1 MSIPMNYALFRKP
14 SRYIGNE
21 VNSIRKDAAVKAALC
36 FPDTYEIGMSHLGFK
51 ILYHIINNISYASAE
66 RVYAPWPDL
75 EAYLRDKGLSLTS
88 LEFHRPL
95 KDFDMLGF
103 TLQYEL
109 SYTNI
114 LNMLDLGKIP
124 VRAADRG
131 DDYPLVIAGGPC
143 AVNPL
148 PLVPFLD
155 AFVIGDGE
163 EVVKEI
169 LDLFQVR
176 SRQKSVGRKNELLNA
191 LSRVAGVYVPSI
203 HDTKKV
209 KIKRRVIDDLEAAPF
224 PDAPVMPYTA
234 IVHDRVAIEIA
245 RGCSRGCRFCQAGM
259 IYRPVRER
267 SPEKVLSLAH
277 NSILNSGYDEVSF
290 TSLST
295 GDYSALLPLMKGF
308 NALCRDMRVSI
319 SLPSVR
325 VGSISAEMLR
335 EIKQVRKTGFTI
347 APEAGTQRLRNA
359 INKDFSEEEYDAT
372 LSKLFREGWKH
383 IKLYFMIGLP
393 SETMTDIDGL
403 IDMSVMAL
411 RKGREITG
419 RRVTVNVGVS
429 AFVPKPHT
437 PFQWIGQHDPG
448 DLRKKQDYIK
458 AAFKKGGINFKGQYV
473 EPSLMEAVF
482 SRADSSSAALLEEA
496 WKRGCR
502 FGGWS
507 EHFAFDRW
515 LAAAE
520 KTGMD
525 LYDYA
530 SRTFGTDEGLPWDFI
545 DTGVSGSFLKREYN
559 RAMQEQITPDCR
571 KECCACGLSCK
582 EGAGH
587 RAQGAGQEA
596 GGGEHIGEPG
606 HYQLNTKSGSLPS
619 HPLPITNN
627 QVPAKLRVTF
637 SKSGLLRYLSHHELM
652 TALLRALQRARIPVA
667 YSSGF
672 HPNPKISFGPA
683 LAVGI
688 EGMKELFDIELTA
701 LIEPSDFLSA
711 LNRQLPPGLSLHHAE
726 RVPLKGGSLDQIIT
740 GYEYEVMIGEEDKLN
755 VTSFMK
761 TRKYEITRDRKVV
774 DIRPMVKTAEISDN
788 RLLMTVSDTDTAKV
802 RLFEIL
808 KGMLKK
814 NDEDVRSLM
823 VKRIALYGYNRKQ

>member
-1 MSIPMNYALFRKP
+1 MNIPMNYALFRKP

-51 ILYHIINNISYASAE
+51 ILYHIINNVSCASAE

-75 EAYLRDKGLSLTS
+75 EAYLRDKGLPLTS

-95 KDFDMLGF
+95 KDFDILGF

-124 VRAADRG
+124 VRSADRG

-163 EVVKEI
+163 EVIQEI
-169 LDLFQVR
+169 LSLLNEGKR
-176 SRQKSVGRKNELLNA
+176 LKAKGRMEELLNG
-191 LSRVAGVYVPSI
+191 LSRIEGVYVPSI
-203 HDTKKV
+203 HDTQQV
-209 KIKRRVIDDLEAAPF
+209 RIKRRVIDDLDAAPF
-224 PDAPVMPYTA
+224 PDAPVMPYTS

-267 SPEKVLSLAH
+267 SPGNVLSLAYR
-277 NSILNSGYDEVSF
+277 SVLNSGYDEVSF
-290 TSLST
+290 TSLNT
-295 GDYSALLPLMKGF
+295 GDYSGLLPLMKGF
-308 NALCRDMRVSI
+308 NALCRDLRVSI

-325 VGSISAEMLR
+325 VGSISAEVLR

-347 APEAGTQRLRNA
+347 APEAGTQRLRNV
-359 INKDFSEEEYDAT
+359 INKDFSDEEYDAT
-372 LSKLFREGWKH
+372 LSRLFREGWKH

-411 RKGREITG
+411 KKGREITG

-437 PFQWIGQHDPG
+437 PFQWIGQSDQG
-448 DLRKKQDYIK
+448 DLREKQDYIK
-458 AAFKKGGINFKGQYV
+458 AVFKKRGINFKGQYV

-482 SRADSSSAALLEEA
+482 SRADRSSAALLEEA
-496 WKRGCR
+496 WQLGCR
-502 FGGWS
+502 FDGWS
-507 EHFAFDRW
+507 EHFRFDRW

-520 KTGMD
+520 KTGMN
-525 LYDYA
+525 LSDYA
-530 SRTFGTDEGLPWDFI
+530 SRTFTTDDDLPWDFI
-545 DTGVSGSFLKREYN
+545 DTGVSESFLKREFN
-559 RAMQEQITPDCR
+559 RAMQEYITPDCR
-571 KECCACGLSCK
+571 KDCCACGLECK
-582 EGAGH
+582 N
-587 RAQGAGQEA
+587 
-596 GGGEHIGEPG
+596 GGG
-606 HYQLNTKSGSLPS
+606 SGQGLETQEVTADDRQFPSRPLPVTTNQLPS
-619 HPLPITNN
+619 
-627 QVPAKLRVTF
+627 KLRVTF

-652 TALLRALQRARIPVA
+652 TALLRALQRAGIPVA

-701 LIEPSDFLSA
+701 LMDPSDFLTA
-711 LNRQLPPGLSLHHAE
+711 LNAQLPAGLSLLDAE
-726 RVPLKGGSLDQIIT
+726 ISPIKSRSLNDLIT
-740 GYEYEVMIGEEDKLN
+740 GYEYEVMINGEDERN
-755 VTSFMK
+755 IRSFMN
-761 TRKYEITRDRKVV
+761 TQEFEVTRDRKVV
-774 DIRPMVKTAEISDN
+774 DIRPMIKTALIADN
-788 RLLMTVSDTDTAKV
+788 RLLLTVSDTDTAKV

-814 NDEDVRSLM
+814 NDEDVHSIM
-823 VKRIALYGYNRKQ
+823 VKRIALYGYNRNQQN